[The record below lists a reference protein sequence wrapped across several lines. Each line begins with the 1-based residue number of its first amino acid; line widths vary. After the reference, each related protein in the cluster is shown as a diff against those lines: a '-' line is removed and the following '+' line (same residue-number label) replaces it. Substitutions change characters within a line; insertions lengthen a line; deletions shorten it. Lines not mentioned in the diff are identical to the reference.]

1 MNLLKTVLFV
11 VVLGMMGATAGVLA
25 HAKSNQRLGLP
36 GVLTAP
42 LPGSRNLEV
51 LLPDNV
57 PGYQSVALPQAAVVT
72 NMLPRDT
79 SFGQRGYT
87 GEDGFR
93 SLLNVVLMGTSRSSI
108 HKPQVCLTGQGWT
121 INDAASQVEQVRMD
135 RPYPYDLPVMRLE
148 AARAVQMEGRTVL
161 EKGIYV
167 YWFVDA
173 DRFTAEHAH
182 RMLWMA
188 HDMVFKNE
196 LDRWAYVAFFSVCAP
211 GQEQATFD
219 RMKKLIVAT
228 VPEFQLVPRP
238 PPTLK

>member
-1 MNLLKTVLFV
+1 MNLLKPLLFVTVLA
-11 VVLGMMGATAGVLA
+11 LIGATAGMLA
-25 HAKSNQRLGLP
+25 HAKTSQKLGLP
-36 GVLTAP
+36 GVRTSP

-57 PGYQSVALPQAAVVT
+57 PGYQSQALPQAAVVT
-72 NMLPRDT
+72 NMLPPDT
-79 SFGQRGYT
+79 SFGQRAYR

-93 SLLNVVLMGTSRSSI
+93 SLLNVVLMGSSRSSI
-108 HKPQVCLTGQGWT
+108 HKPQICLTGQGWT
-121 INDAASQVEQVRMD
+121 INDAASHVEQVPMT
-135 RPYPYDLPVMRLE
+135 RPFPYELPVMRLE
-148 AARAVQMEGRTVL
+148 ASREVQLNGQSVL

-173 DRFTAEHAH
+173 ERYTAEHAH

-219 RMKKLIVAT
+219 RMKRLIIAT

-238 PPTLK
+238 AAK

>member
-1 MNLLKTVLFV
+1 MNLLKPLLFVTVLA
-11 VVLGMMGATAGVLA
+11 LIGATAGMLA
-25 HAKSNQRLGLP
+25 HAKTSQKLGLP
-36 GVLTAP
+36 GVRTSP

-57 PGYQSVALPQAAVVT
+57 PGYQSQALPQAAVVT
-72 NMLPRDT
+72 NMLPPDT
-79 SFGQRGYT
+79 SFGQRAYR

-93 SLLNVVLMGTSRSSI
+93 SLLNVVLMGSSRSSI
-108 HKPQVCLTGQGWT
+108 HKPQICLTGQGWT
-121 INDAASQVEQVRMD
+121 INDAASHVEQVPMT
-135 RPYPYDLPVMRLE
+135 RPFPYELPVMRLE
-148 AARAVQMEGRTVL
+148 ASREVQLNGQSVL
-161 EKGIYV
+161 ERGIYV

-173 DRFTAEHAH
+173 ERYTAEHAH

-219 RMKKLIVAT
+219 RMKRLIIAT

-238 PPTLK
+238 AAK